1 MLLACWISHVSYV
14 SSTCTSTCWI
24 LLVHAV
30 IKRTSTICNR
40 YTILYNPIVFNLF
53 LASGAEQFCKSLCVD
68 LELDQDDC
76 RISIQDFNQSGVSTL
91 KQKQTVVEEDLDE
104 EEEDDDRRL
113 GFVCACCDAC
123 PYVSMTYIVSCSRC
137 MYIYM
142 YIYNWLSCF

>member
-14 SSTCTSTCWI
+14 SSTYCTSTCWI

-40 YTILYNPIVFNLF
+40 YTILYNPFVFNLF

-91 KQKQTVVEEDLDE
+91 KQKNKQSWRRIWMRRRRTTTEGWDLFVHVVMLVHT
-104 EEEDDDRRL
+104 L
-113 GFVCACCDAC
+113 A
-123 PYVSMTYIVSCSRC
+123 
-137 MYIYM
+137 
-142 YIYNWLSCF
+142 